1 MNDLWRRWSALVLVV
16 VFLAACSGSRAT
28 PTPDRLSALPL
39 PPTLPPPSA
48 TKTGIRPTPS
58 PTPTPIILSPT
69 TAVVLSPTAGTATPT
84 PTVLAPMLLPGGY
97 VTAPT
102 ALLALPGGD
111 TLSRLPAGVRV
122 GLLGRSA
129 DDVWLQV
136 LYDLGPDRAPLQ
148 GWLRATAVAVFAD
161 PARLPVVAMPS
172 TATTAVAGAAPAKQ
186 TPPPPTPSGLR
197 GHLLLQSQLGGDI
210 VLFSASDGTLR
221 RLTSGL
227 DPAFSPDLR
236 QVAFTRWE
244 EPRGL
249 WLIDG
254 DGSDARLVFGAN
266 RARLPTWSPDGSAIV
281 LEIGLD
287 SRQCHQ
293 TPFGC
298 LTAAEWQARFGAECV
313 STPFG
318 RFCLGDFALV
328 IEEETTLVRVDL
340 RDGSIRHLPV
350 GHRAKAPI
358 YHPRREEVVFL
369 DEGGLAVVAPLEDN
383 PPRRLVERPGAI
395 GPAVYSADG
404 EFLFAAVRSGDHWD
418 IWRWRAD
425 GSDGVALTAPPA
437 LRREPIHNVAPTLG
451 PDGRILFL
459 SNRRGRWELWQMQ
472 PDGSGQQ
479 PLTLPGFT
487 VNYAFANERP
497 VTWGP

>member
-1 MNDLWRRWSALVLVV
+1 MNNLRHGWPAFVLML

-28 PTPDRLSALPL
+28 PTPGLLSALPA
-39 PPTLPPPSA
+39 PPTLPPPTL
-48 TKTGIRPTPS
+48 TKAWHPPTPTSPPTPS
-58 PTPTPIILSPT
+58 PTAPL
-69 TAVVLSPTAGTATPT
+69 TALFPATVTATPT
-84 PTVLAPMLLPGGY
+84 PTVLSPLLLPGGY
-97 VTAPT
+97 VTVPT
-102 ALLALPGGD
+102 ALLTRPDGE
-111 TLSRLPAGVRV
+111 TLTVLPAGVRI

-129 DDVWLQV
+129 DDVWFQA
-136 LYDLGPDRAPLQ
+136 LYEPGPGRTPLQ

-161 PARLPVVAMPS
+161 RARLAVVDVPSAAMTP
-172 TATTAVAGAAPAKQ
+172 VAGAGTAKPS
-186 TPPPPTPSGLR
+186 PPPPTPSGRR
-197 GHLLLQSQLGGDI
+197 GRLLLQSRPGGDI
-210 VLFSASDGTLR
+210 ALFSWSDGTLR
-221 RLTSGL
+221 RLTGGL
-227 DPAFSPDLR
+227 DPVFSPDGR

-249 WLIDG
+249 WLIHS
-254 DGSDARLVFGAN
+254 DGSNERLVFGAN
-266 RARLPTWSPDGSAIV
+266 RARLPTWSPDGRAIV

-287 SRQCHQ
+287 SRPCYQ

-318 RFCLGDFALV
+318 RLCLSDFALV
-328 IEEETTLVRVDL
+328 TQEETTLVRVDL

-350 GHRAKAPI
+350 GRRAKAPS
-358 YHPRREEVVFL
+358 YHPRREELVFL
-369 DEGGLAVVAPLEDN
+369 DEGGLAVVDPLADD
-383 PPRRLVERPGAI
+383 PPRRLVERPGAV

-425 GSDGVALTAPPA
+425 GSSGVALTAPPA
-437 LRREPIHNVAPTLG
+437 LRREPIHNVAPARG

-472 PDGSGQQ
+472 PDGSEQQ
-479 PLTLPGFT
+479 PLTVPDFT
-487 VNYAFANERP
+487 VSYEFANERP